1 MSVEF
6 LKTLFGDK
14 ALTFDEFAKAVGD
27 SKDIK
32 LANLADGKYVAT
44 KKSRKHEVFGI
55 LQKCKV
61 ISLRTEVHDARL

>member
-27 SKDIK
+27 SKK
-32 LANLADGKYVAT
+32 SPKTQGFRGFVKHANYLLEK
-44 KKSRKHEVFGI
+44 F
-55 LQKCKV
+55 
-61 ISLRTEVHDARL
+61 